1 MATDTSID
9 LKAMVDLYVKLRDE
23 RAEKKK
29 LFDAALAKYDDGMEK
44 IESILLGQLMK
55 NNADSMSTAAGT
67 FFKVAKISCT
77 VADKDAFL
85 GWVKQDLEHRLD
97 YVDARAAKT
106 NIVAFKK
113 EQEKALETLRQL
125 DPAATLDILPPGIG
139 WSEMTGLNVRRS

>member
-1 MATDTSID
+1 MATETSID
-9 LKAMVDLYVKLRDE
+9 LKALVDTYVKLRDK

-29 LFDAALAKYDDGMEK
+29 EFDAVLAKYDEGLEK
-44 IESILLGQLMK
+44 LESVLLGQLMK

-85 GWVKQDLEHRLD
+85 GWVKLDLEHRLD

-113 EQEKALETLRQL
+113 EREAALEEARKI